1 MVLPRTLNTAAPTT
15 PPMRREHILS
25 IAVVLA
31 AVCVPWGDP
40 WADASS
46 VALLAGGWSCFQSVW
61 WRLGDR

>member
-1 MVLPRTLNTAAPTT
+1 
-15 PPMRREHILS
+15 MRKEHLLS
-25 IAVVLA
+25 IAVHAWASTVLVLA

-61 WRLGDR
+61 SPAAGTTT